1 MAIETKILIQ
11 RHDTLGTILME
22 SATNFM
28 ITQHLLIDKSS
39 NSFTREWFIEKKDK
53 KVHLQNLLNEKTI
66 FQILLYTTKVNIEF

>member
-28 ITQHLLIDKSS
+28 ITQHLLIDKSL
-39 NSFTREWFIEKKDK
+39 NSFTREWFIEKQRQESASTEFIKWKD
-53 KVHLQNLLNEKTI
+53 NFPNI
-66 FQILLYTTKVNIEF
+66 ALYN

>member
-28 ITQHLLIDKSS
+28 ITQHLLIDKSL
-39 NSFTREWFIEKKDK
+39 NSFTRE
-53 KVHLQNLLNEKTI
+53 
-66 FQILLYTTKVNIEF
+66 